1 MAFRLACFLLL
12 GDGDIALTPLHRK
25 LNYRPILVRLFAAR
39 KRGKTIQDRLDD
51 KQEAAGGRLSC
62 DADRVD
68 VRRDLSTILIFGL
81 LDFAIR
87 LEIDHSPAIE
97 FRGDLLKGK
106 IDYPLYEHAIVAI
119 VVRDATGQAL
129 GYFYFEDEPGR
140 RSATNRLTRDE
151 ARRMA
156 WCESELT
163 RLKPELHDSF
173 GGSPAIHNS
182 SGLTSDR
189 SFILGADVSLSA
201 RSS

>member
-1 MAFRLACFLLL
+1 MPERRLLGSPCRISSNAFRQKFP
-12 GDGDIALTPLHRK
+12 DGHLECIGRPL
-25 LNYRPILVRLFAAR
+25 
-39 KRGKTIQDRLDD
+39 
-51 KQEAAGGRLSC
+51 
-62 DADRVD
+62 
-68 VRRDLSTILIFGL
+68 
-81 LDFAIR
+81 
-87 LEIDHSPAIE
+87 PAN
-97 FRGDLLKGK
+97 
-106 IDYPLYEHAIVAI
+106 AIVAI